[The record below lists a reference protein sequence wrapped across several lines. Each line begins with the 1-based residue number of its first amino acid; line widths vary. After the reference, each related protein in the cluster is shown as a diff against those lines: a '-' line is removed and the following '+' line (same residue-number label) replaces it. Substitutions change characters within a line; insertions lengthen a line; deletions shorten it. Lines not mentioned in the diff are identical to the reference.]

1 MGNAK
6 CGRAHR
12 GSRSPNG
19 GDTVGIDLLLRA
31 NTEGVGPVRIWIVDV
46 DGALLYIDGETH
58 LNADRELGLEIEQT
72 IESTQFAQRTARA
85 SPYARVLT
93 TSIGSVVR
101 TTCHR
106 HVRTLRQRFCRR
118 GDWIRFA
125 GHTRGQG
132 VLP

>member
-19 GDTVGIDLLLRA
+19 GDTVGIDLWLRA
-31 NTEGVGPVRIWIVDV
+31 NTKGVGPVRIWIVDV

-72 IESTQFAQRTARA
+72 IESTQFA
-85 SPYARVLT
+85 
-93 TSIGSVVR
+93 G
-101 TTCHR
+101 R
-106 HVRTLRQRFCRR
+106 HVGEGPHKAADR
-118 GDWIRFA
+118 G
-125 GHTRGQG
+125 GRGR
-132 VLP
+132 